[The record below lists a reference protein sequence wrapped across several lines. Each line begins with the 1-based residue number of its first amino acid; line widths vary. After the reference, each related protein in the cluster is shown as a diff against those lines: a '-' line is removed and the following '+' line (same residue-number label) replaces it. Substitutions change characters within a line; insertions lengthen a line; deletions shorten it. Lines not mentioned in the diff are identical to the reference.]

1 MVNINWEPLSKDT
14 IQTIMRMNEMG
25 ANGTIV
31 NKIEVNSMA
40 PTCFNL
46 GKKVGDTV
54 HMLARPTGGTAPY
67 TASFKKGVGTV
78 TALLKQITNLSEG
91 QMVTYDYIL
100 TDVDAN
106 LTQTFS
112 SLIED
117 SCPSGV
123 KSSVESCDVTVAGV
137 APVVCGTPACNL
149 IVS

>member
-1 MVNINWEPLSKDT
+1 MMTTEIEWKPLKENT
-14 IQTIMRMNEMG
+14 IQAIMRMNSGEF
-25 ANGTIV
+25 
-31 NKIEVNSMA
+31 NKVGMNSMV
-40 PTCFNL
+40 PMCFNL

-67 TASFKKGVGTV
+67 IASFKKGIGTV
-78 TALLKQITNLSEG
+78 TTLLKQITNLSEG

-117 SCPSGV
+117 SCPSGA
-123 KSSVESCDVTVAGV
+123 KSSVESCDVTVSAV
-137 APVVCGTPACNL
+137 APIVCGTPAVNL
-149 IVS
+149 VVT